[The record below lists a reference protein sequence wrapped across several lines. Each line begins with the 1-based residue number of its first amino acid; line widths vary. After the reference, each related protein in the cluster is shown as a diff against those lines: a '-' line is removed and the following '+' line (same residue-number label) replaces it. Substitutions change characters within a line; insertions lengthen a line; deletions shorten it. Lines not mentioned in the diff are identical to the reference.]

1 MNSEPLCELYLKQD
15 TYIFIAILLSIH
27 SLASDAIFNRFEL
40 VVSLAYSLPLD
51 DKSWSSQKGE
61 IIEAEY

>member
-1 MNSEPLCELYLKQD
+1 MNSKSLCELYSKQD
-15 TYIFIAILLSIH
+15 TYIFIAILLFIH
-27 SLASDAIFNRFEL
+27 SPASDAIFNKFEL
-40 VVSLAYSLPLD
+40 VVSLAYSLPLN